1 MYLTNM
7 IISHFQNFS
16 YSKTSYP
23 LRLKSQNKFT
33 TPDSLKSWQIPVL
46 HRKFTGQFG
55 KLFNKKIPCIPLIFH
70 RNKFV
75 DFKQKA
81 DMFIH
86 FLASQCTLV
95 NSTSKLP
102 SIFESWILQ
111 SLLTVD
117 FISNDI
123 EKIMKNLATSK
134 AHGYDMICM
143 IWCHGYDMISI
154 HGVKICVS
162 FIYKPVIIVP
172 QKTANFSLTW
182 ERQMLF
188 LFIKRW

>member
-123 EKIMKNLATSK
+123 EKIMKNLDPNK
-134 AHGYDMICM
+134 AHFYDTT
-143 IWCHGYDMISI
+143 SI
-154 HGVKICVS
+154 HMIKKWSS
-162 FIYKPVIIVP
+162 FIYKHPKRIFRSCLISCKFPSDWKKNVNIV
-172 QKTANFSLTW
+172 
-182 ERQMLF
+182 
-188 LFIKRW
+188 FINKKFDTY